1 MDITKDK
8 KIEQIN
14 TTQHYEVLQELG
26 DCYTFTGNLVKAKSC
41 YQKAA
46 SLAPD
51 QAGPH
56 VGLGVV
62 AVQEELLAD
71 AEAAFNI
78 ACRLDSNCS
87 KAYAGL
93 AIVEQQRGNREQ
105 AFEMYLKCLDID
117 PENLTALHGLLQ
129 TCCHTGSY
137 EKIIHR
143 LEEYLNRH
151 PGDTSLMFTLAALY
165 MKEGRFEESKALLLD
180 ILSLDGDNAD
190 AANLLKEVQ
199 RSLVQTKQST
209 IGIEQ

>member
-1 MDITKDK
+1 MDITEDK
-8 KIEQIN
+8 NIEQN
-14 TTQHYEVLQELG
+14 DAGQHYEVLQELG

-41 YQKAA
+41 YEKAA

-51 QAGPH
+51 EAGPH

-62 AVQEELLAD
+62 ALQKELLAD
-71 AEAAFNI
+71 SQAAFGV
-78 ACRLDSNCS
+78 ACRLDRNCS

-93 AIVEQQRGNREQ
+93 AIVEQQRGDCGQ

-117 PENLTALHGLLQ
+117 PENLTALLGLLQ

-137 EKIIHR
+137 EKIIHH

-165 MKEGRFEESKALLLD
+165 MKDSRFEESKVLLLD

-190 AANLLKEVQ
+190 AANLLEEVE
-199 RSLVQTKQST
+199 RKFVQTKQSE
-209 IGIEQ
+209 IQVE

>member
-1 MDITKDK
+1 MDITEEK
-8 KIEQIN
+8 KVEQIN

-26 DCYTFTGNLVKAKSC
+26 DCYTFTGNFVKAKSC
-41 YQKAA
+41 YEKAA
-46 SLAPD
+46 SLASN

-62 AVQEELLAD
+62 ALQEKLIAD

-78 ACRLDSNCS
+78 ACRMDSNCS

-93 AIVEQQRGNREQ
+93 AIVEQQRGNHGQ

-117 PENLTALHGLLQ
+117 PENLTALYGLLQ

-137 EKIIHR
+137 GKIIPP
-143 LEEYLNRH
+143 LKEYLNRH
-151 PGDTSLMFTLAALY
+151 PGDTSLMFTLAAVY
-165 MKEGRFEESKALLLD
+165 MKEGGFEESKALLLD

-190 AANLLKEVQ
+190 AANLLKEVE
-199 RSLVQTKQST
+199 RSFVQTKQST
-209 IGIEQ
+209 IGIER